1 MNHKSIVKRLALAEV
16 CPPSCAIFDVCGPFY
31 ILVQRKQHV
40 HRHPKTFEQQRTRP
54 SSRAPYHQKRSLFA
68 TVMSTSQGVGYGAPR
83 GGDSVSALSQ
93 VMRCCPRRPKA
104 QLIFRGTVFVLITT
118 TRDKAAALFSFHAAT
133 QRKSLQEIPA
143 RPSEDAAR
151 KPGEVLNN

>member
-1 MNHKSIVKRLALAEV
+1 MKRLALAEV

-83 GGDSVSALSQ
+83 GGGLRERSQPSNAMLPPQAQSPAHLSGDGVRFNYDYKRQSGGPVLLSCRHPAKIPSRDSSAAI
-93 VMRCCPRRPKA
+93 RGRRK
-104 QLIFRGTVFVLITT
+104 
-118 TRDKAAALFSFHAAT
+118 
-133 QRKSLQEIPA
+133 EA
-143 RPSEDAAR
+143 R
-151 KPGEVLNN
+151 